1 MAKKFKYFYL
11 LLALSFVFLPFNVY
25 AYSEYIIASGKNI
38 GIELNATGVIVVG
51 TYEVNNVNPSKDA
64 GLITGDKIIKVNDT
78 LTKNIDEMVNT
89 ISKASSSSI
98 RLTYVRDG
106 KEFNTNLSLITDSN
120 GTLKTG
126 LYVKDSISGV
136 GTLTFIDPNTKLYGA
151 LGHEI
156 VEKTNGQKL
165 EISSGKIFS
174 SSVTGINKSS
184 NGNPGEK
191 NARYDTTKIFG
202 NVYENTNSGIFGSY
216 TSVISQEEKLYKVAN
231 LEDIKLGKAKILTVI
246 KDEEVEEFEINILK
260 VNNNNSNKNLL
271 FEIIDQNL
279 LNVTGG
285 IVQGMS
291 GSPIIQ
297 DDYIIGAVTHV
308 VVDNTKKGYGIF
320 ITTMLKEA
328 EN

>member
-1 MAKKFKYFYL
+1 MTKKFKYFCL
-11 LLALSFVFLPFNVY
+11 LLSLSFILLPFNVY

-38 GIELNATGVIVVG
+38 GIELNTTGVIVVG
-51 TYEVNNVNPSKDA
+51 TYEVNNINPSKEA
-64 GLITGDKIIKVNDT
+64 GLIIGDKIIKVNDT
-78 LTKNIDEMVNT
+78 ITKNIDEMVEV
-89 ISKASSSSI
+89 ISSSNSNI
-98 RLTYVRDG
+98 LKLTYIRDG
-106 KEFNTNLSLITDSN
+106 MEFNTNLSLISDSA

-156 VEKTNGQKL
+156 IEKTSGQKL

-191 NARYDTTKIFG
+191 NARYDKTKVYGDI
-202 NVYENTNSGIFGSY
+202 YENTNSGIFGNY
-216 TSVISQEEKLYKVAN
+216 TSKIEDNEKLYKVAKE
-231 LEDIKLGKAKILTVI
+231 EDIKLGKAKILTVI
-246 KDEEVEEFEINILK
+246 KDDIVEEFEINILK
-260 VNNNNSNKNLL
+260 TNNNNSNKNLL
-271 FEIIDQNL
+271 FEIIDENL
-279 LNVTGG
+279 LNITGG

-320 ITTMLKEA
+320 ITTMLEEA